1 MKYLGNYPKK
11 IHFLNIR
18 ENTVIFWVNMS
29 MNENQLNIVMDCI
42 SDPIKNVYR
51 ADSFKEKE
59 EIRRMCR
66 VFAINNE
73 QTSKNKLLSVASLST
88 IKIVLSYN

>member
-1 MKYLGNYPKK
+1 
-11 IHFLNIR
+11 
-18 ENTVIFWVNMS
+18 MS

-51 ADSFKEKE
+51 AESFKEKE
-59 EIRRMCR
+59 EIRRLCR
-66 VFAINNE
+66 IFNINKE
-73 QTSKNKLLSVASLST
+73 QTNKNRLLSFVSLST

>member
-1 MKYLGNYPKK
+1 
-11 IHFLNIR
+11 
-18 ENTVIFWVNMS
+18 MS

-51 ADSFKEKE
+51 AKTFNEKE

-66 VFAINNE
+66 VFEINKE
-73 QTSKNKLLSVASLST
+73 QSGKNKLLSIASLST